1 MVVKWLR
8 YCRYDIKDQL
18 INQHLFQVSLSVL
31 QKTYKV
37 MYSSVVLF
45 GVILEDR
52 MFDLFSCL
60 FFLCVFLVFCFL
72 LLFFLVFFWV
82 CLLFYLFVLFL
93 YFRRFF
99 APSTV
104 TLFHSILRVF
114 VKFAD
119 FRLTFSKIFYEVFLV
134 EKTIQF
140 FNQRFQNI
148 FEYYLLMLIEQKI
161 DIRISVFSTK
171 YTSFCCF
178 IRFLIVFCKFI

>member
-1 MVVKWLR
+1 
-8 YCRYDIKDQL
+8 
-18 INQHLFQVSLSVL
+18 
-31 QKTYKV
+31 

-45 GVILEDR
+45 GGILEDR

-60 FFLCVFLVFCFL
+60 FVFLVCFWFSVFV
-72 LLFFLVFFWV
+72 LFFLFCFFLV
-82 CLLFYLFVLFL
+82 CLAFYLFVLFL

-114 VKFAD
+114 VMFAD

-178 IRFLIVFCKFI
+178 FRFLIVCVNSFEPFVSS